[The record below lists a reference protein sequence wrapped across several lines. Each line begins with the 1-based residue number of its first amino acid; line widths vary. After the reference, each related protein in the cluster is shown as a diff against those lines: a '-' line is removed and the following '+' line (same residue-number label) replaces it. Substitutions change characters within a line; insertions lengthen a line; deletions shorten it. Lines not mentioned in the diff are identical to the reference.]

1 MRKFYVVAKK
11 WDDMAQKQVEY
22 VAGEFPDWI
31 NARIFRDA
39 YNEYYN
45 AYNEYYSVTAEI
57 VEVNISNMYNKI
69 IDK

>member
-11 WDDMAQKQVEY
+11 WDDMAKKQVEY
-22 VAGEFPDWI
+22 VAGEFPDWV

-39 YNEYYN
+39 YREHFS
-45 AYNEYYSVTAEI
+45 ATAEI